1 MSDYLIWVAE
11 EMEANYG
18 STMEK
23 WMECIMHGMEI
34 PSEYSLENYVKA
46 NI

>member
-11 EMEANYG
+11 EMEKNYG
-18 STMEK
+18 LTMEK
-23 WMECIMHGMEI
+23 WMEYIMHGMKV
-34 PSEYSLENYVKA
+34 PSKYSLENYVKA